1 MGLAHAAQAL
11 DGLLFAGEIL
21 EGDADDALG
30 TVVDHLEVLDVA
42 LVEKDLGD
50 GLLHLG
56 RRNVDG
62 LMLGASGVAD
72 AGQHIGNGVGDLHV
86 VFLLYLELPG
96 FSRFHTEVLRQYLI
110 GRSLSVWLSRSSLHS
125 AFAFLLCSA
134 SSRLPGFASG
144 TEHSRN
150 SSGCFCGFGFIKHC
164 FRREVKTALCSP
176 EIPRQKCDL

>member
-1 MGLAHAAQAL
+1 MLLASLLVGHDALGGGDDGNAETLEHAGELVSARINAEAGLAHAAQAL

-86 VFLLYLELPG
+86 VFLLYLELPVDAG
-96 FSRFHTEVLRQYLI
+96 VATEVLCQYLI
-110 GRSLSVWLSRSSLHS
+110 GHSLSASEEARSTPLSR
-125 AFAFLLCSA
+125 F
-134 SSRLPGFASG
+134 P
-144 TEHSRN
+144 
-150 SSGCFCGFGFIKHC
+150 
-164 FRREVKTALCSP
+164 
-176 EIPRQKCDL
+176 